1 MSSEDKDEILILPV
15 RRALISVSDKTG
27 LAPFARGLH
36 ELGVEIVSTG
46 GTARFLDKAGV
57 PVLPVAELTGF
68 PEILDGRVKTLHPR
82 IHGGLLADRSRASH
96 LGQLKEHGIA
106 PIDLVAVN
114 LYPFEQTVAAGEAS
128 FEETVEMIDIGGPT
142 MVRAAAK
149 NHQGVVVVVDP
160 ADYGSI
166 LETLAGDERS
176 VPPALRRGLAAK
188 AFRHTRDYD
197 TAIASWMEAQGG
209 EAPKPTAPEGFPDEL
224 HFSLVKEMEPRYG
237 ENPHQEAAIY
247 RYRGGPGL
255 FGGFRQLQ
263 GKELS
268 WNNLL
273 DADAARKMASQL
285 EDPGV
290 VIVKHNNPC
299 GVGVGRTPKS
309 AYERALATDPISAF
323 GSVIAFNRPVG
334 GKVAKVLKELFV
346 EVVLAP
352 SFDEEAQQIFA
363 KKKRLRLLEC
373 PAFEPAGDPWDLRT
387 VSGGFLAQGLDAGTD
402 EASSWTC
409 PTKKKP
415 TAAQRRAL
423 AFAWK
428 VCRYVKSNAIVLA
441 NRVQTVGIGAGQM
454 SRVDSCR
461 LAIEKA
467 QLPTEGSVAA
477 SDAFFPFRDGLDVLA
492 KAGVVAIVQPGGS
505 MRDQE
510 IIDAADEQGL
520 ILLHTGRRHFR
531 H

>member
-1 MSSEDKDEILILPV
+1 MNLPV

-27 LAPFARGLH
+27 LESFAQGLH
-36 ELGVEIVSTG
+36 DLGVEIVSTG
-46 GTARFLDKAGV
+46 GTARFLKEAGI
-57 PVLPVAELTGF
+57 PVLPVAEVTGF

-82 IHGGLLADRSRASH
+82 IHGALLADRSRGTH

-114 LYPFEQTVAAGEAS
+114 LYPFERTVAAGEAS
-128 FEETVEMIDIGGPT
+128 FDETVEMIDIGGPT

-160 ADYGSI
+160 SDYGSI
-166 LETLAGDERS
+166 LEALAGDELL
-176 VPPALRRGLAAK
+176 VPADLRRGLAAK

-209 EAPKPTAPEGFPDEL
+209 EEPTPAAPQGFPDEL
-224 HFSLVKEMEPRYG
+224 HISLVKEMEPRYG
-237 ENPHQEAAIY
+237 ENPHQGAAIY
-247 RYRGGPGL
+247 RYQGGPGL
-255 FGGFRQLQ
+255 FRGFRQLQ

-273 DADAARKMASQL
+273 DADAARKMASQM

-299 GVGVGRTPKS
+299 GVGIGKTPKA
-309 AYERALATDPISAF
+309 AYERALATDPVSAF
-323 GSVIAFNRPVG
+323 GSVIAFNRTVDE
-334 GKVAKVLKELFV
+334 KTARVMKELFV
-346 EVVLAP
+346 EVVIAP
-352 SFDEEAQQIFA
+352 AFEEEARQIFA
-363 KKKRLRLLEC
+363 RKKRLRLLEC
-373 PAFEPAGDPWDLRT
+373 PLFEPAADPWDLRS
-387 VSGGFLAQGLDAGTD
+387 VSGGFLAQSLDAHGDDPSTW
-402 EASSWTC
+402 AC
-409 PTKKKP
+409 PTRTKP
-415 TAAQRRAL
+415 TAAQKKAL
-423 AFAWK
+423 IFAWQ
-428 VCRYVKSNAIVLA
+428 VCRYVKSNAIVLT
-441 NRVQTVGIGAGQM
+441 NRHQTVGIGAGQM

-461 LAIEKA
+461 LAIDKA
-467 QLPTEGSVAA
+467 QLPIEGSVAA

-492 KAGVVAIVQPGGS
+492 KAGVAAVVQPGGS

-510 IIDAADEQGL
+510 VIAAADEQGL
-520 ILLHTGRRHFR
+520 VLLHTGRRHFR